1 MGDAASLRELEVP
14 NQLHYLLRT
23 TTQRDQTSE
32 KTLAAAR
39 RSHGATRDRGAV
51 GNAQNHSERSP
62 GVGARIGRRHRF
74 VHTLTRKLFFRTC
87 TDMHPARPVSQV
99 SRTF

>member
-1 MGDAASLRELEVP
+1 MGDAASLRKLEVP
-14 NQLHYLLRT
+14 SQQHNLLRT

-32 KTLAAAR
+32 KTLAAR

-74 VHTLTRKLFFRTC
+74 VHTLTRKLSVRTC
-87 TDMHPARPVSQV
+87 TDMHPARPVSQA